1 MSLHVD
7 NRPGDRSS
15 MCRGQMEP
23 ISIWSKADGEWA
35 LVHRCQACGTLKTNR
50 VAADDNQQRLIELAE
65 KAMKHP
71 PFRLG

>member
-1 MSLHVD
+1 M
-7 NRPGDRSS
+7 G
-15 MCRGQMEP
+15 
-23 ISIWSKADGEWA
+23 

-65 KAMKHP
+65 KAMKQP